1 MRQANNMK
9 SRSRFLNLQIKS
21 FFRIVGVFFL
31 LFAIF
36 SGIFAGLLNQQDIRQ
51 RASEGYG
58 NVEIVLV
65 PSTTPLQTNNLS
77 TIFVRVDTKGEEIDG
92 VQVVFDLLT
101 QVSND
106 FTIRV
111 NESTGLKWAWDRV
124 EGIQGGKKVSFAAIT
139 SDPYKPFKSN
149 SPVDVAEITFV
160 AKNPGSLAMVFDGF
174 MTKANKHQQLRNVL
188 KPIIVQE
195 YQIRVAPS
203 PTPVATPKAVTTTGT
218 GGTTTTSTKGQQ
230 PTPTPTPTT
239 VTANVAVNTTGVG
252 GAQTVDRGQCNEAC
266 QYSSQ
271 CDSGFLCYESKCRL
285 STNLTS
291 STCQDI
297 GTRSKICNEVCT
309 QSNECQLGLTCHG
322 GQCRSTGNPQ
332 SETCQSDSTV
342 TAGVDKMCGQACSS
356 NDDCGDTLSCY
367 IGQCRLATNPT
378 NPECNNKQVVTTNLG
393 GSATGSPEPSSEP
406 VNSGRSLGLLTQIVI
421 ALGAT
426 VIVGFIGMVI
436 FSLLNNRSTQ
446 KNGQL

>member
-1 MRQANNMK
+1 MK
-9 SRSRFLNLQIKS
+9 SHSRFFNLKLKS
-21 FFRIVGVFFL
+21 FFKAIGVFFL
-31 LFAIF
+31 LFAVF

-77 TIFVRVDTKGEEIDG
+77 TIFVRVNTKGEEIDG

-101 QVSND
+101 QVSSD

-111 NESTGLKWAWDRV
+111 NESSGLKWAWDKI
-124 EGIQGGKKVSFAAIT
+124 EGVQGGKKVSFAAIT

-195 YQIRVAPS
+195 YQVRVAPS
-203 PTPVATPKAVTTTGT
+203 PTPVVTPKPVTNNST
-218 GGTTTTSTKGQQ
+218 GGTTKGSTGTKGGQA
-230 PTPTPTPTT
+230 TPTPTPTS
-239 VTANVAVNTTGVG
+239 VVANVVINTSGTGG
-252 GAQTVDRGQCNEAC
+252 NQAVDRGQCNETC
-266 QYSSQ
+266 QYSNQ
-271 CDSGFLCYESKCRL
+271 CDSGFLCYEGKCRL

-291 STCQDI
+291 SVCQDI
-297 GTRSKICNEVCT
+297 GTRSKICNDTCT
-309 QSNECQLGLTCHG
+309 QSNECQLGLTCHA
-322 GQCRSTGNPQ
+322 GQCRSTSNPQ
-332 SETCQSDSTV
+332 SQTCQNDGTV
-342 TAGVDKMCGQACSS
+342 TANVNAMCGQACST
-356 NDDCGDTLSCY
+356 NDDCGDALSCY

-378 NPECNNKQVVTTNLG
+378 NAECNNKQVVTTNLG
-393 GSATGSPEPSSEP
+393 GSTNGSPEPSP
-406 VNSGRSLGLLTQIVI
+406 VPSSSGKSLSLLTQIVI

-426 VIVGFIGMVI
+426 VIVGFIAVVI
-436 FSLLNNRSTQ
+436 FSLLSNRSRPT
-446 KNGQL
+446 NGQV